1 MIKEYTQKNYLI
13 RINRLI
19 ELIRLF
25 FLKIFSLVNQ
35 KLNIANL
42 FASLTSYISDISP
55 SAGRIFAN
63 TAVRYIFANNILLN
77 MQIKKSQ
84 KIAQRSSLKRILII
98 SDLNIGDAVNI
109 QTAANLLKKIGAQS
123 IDYAINK
130 KAYSLIKYNPDISNV
145 FAIFEKANFVNKD
158 EINYLNNLIKQNN
171 YDLVINFCPFLN
183 KHSINGKN
191 FINYMGLS
199 IYVANNYF
207 KQTKTH
213 ITYAIH
219 TFLNKI
225 FNTNIPFEK
234 NYLYLSSYSIQEAK
248 KIYDTIPKNHK
259 IIFFNIDATSPFTF
273 MPFSMQL
280 SLLEQLSKLDN
291 VSIILSTS
299 FSQKNLQEKLY
310 SLINNKKHIIP
321 LSNNLPIDAYAA
333 LIDFC
338 DCFIS
343 SDTGGLHIASS
354 YKLNEHNKALKN
366 KTAIFSIFGAT
377 PANIYSYDSYRQNFL
392 KSSQDALSR
401 SYVSDSPCKNIT
413 CINKAAKK
421 CKTIRCFYGINTKE
435 IVSDIKNYLDLN
447 A

>member
-145 FAIFEKANFVNKD
+145 FAIFEKANSVSKD
-158 EINYLNNLIKQNN
+158 EIHYLNNLIKQNN

-225 FNTNIPFEK
+225 FNTNISIEK

-248 KIYDTIPKNHK
+248 MIYDTIPKNHK
-259 IIFFNIDATSPFTF
+259 VIFFNVDATSVFTLVPFH
-273 MPFSMQL
+273 MQL

-291 VSIILSTS
+291 VSIILSAS

-377 PANIYSYDSYRQNFL
+377 PANIYSYDSNRQNFL